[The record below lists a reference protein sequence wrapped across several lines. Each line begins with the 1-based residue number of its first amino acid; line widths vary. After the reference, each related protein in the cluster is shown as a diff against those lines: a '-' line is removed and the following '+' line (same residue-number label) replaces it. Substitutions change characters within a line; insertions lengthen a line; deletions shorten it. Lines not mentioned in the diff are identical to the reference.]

1 MLEQA
6 SDRVLGLL
14 PVAGRVLVQISD
26 EQRAEVGCAGP
37 YKISDLTCLTG
48 ASRLIYLCYG
58 TPAHGLLGFETDAEI
73 RRLTAE
79 AVQLENQNETPRPA
93 PRAGGLAGSARSRAN
108 AMLLELWFPKAHGAW
123 APASPG
129 ELLLEACDWAAVA
142 VTSIGSKG
150 AGRRA
155 CWGARTERVEIMC
168 LFDHGAP
175 LGDTFV
181 VPA

>member
-6 SDRVLGLL
+6 CARVLGLL
-14 PVAGRVLVQISD
+14 PAAGRVLVQISD
-26 EQRAEVGCAGP
+26 EHRAEVGCAGP
-37 YKISDLTCLTG
+37 FKISDLPCLTG
-48 ASRLIYLCYG
+48 ACRLIYRRYG
-58 TPAHGLLGFETDAEI
+58 PPAQALLGFETDAEI
-73 RRLTAE
+73 RRLPAE
-79 AVQLENQNETPRPA
+79 AVLMENHNETPRSA

-123 APASPG
+123 APAPPG
-129 ELLLEACDWAAVA
+129 ELLLGACDWAAVA

-175 LGDTFV
+175 LADTFE
-181 VPA
+181 VPS